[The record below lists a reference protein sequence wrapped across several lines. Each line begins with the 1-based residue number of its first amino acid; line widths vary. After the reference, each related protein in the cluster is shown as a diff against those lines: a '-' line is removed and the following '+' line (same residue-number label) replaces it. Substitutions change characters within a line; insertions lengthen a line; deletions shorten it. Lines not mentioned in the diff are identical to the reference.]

1 MSGEAGPPDK
11 ALTNAMESC
20 KKEDMMMQG
29 SGTVKPMAAQ
39 TTTPVD
45 DPAARRLVQEAHGRM
60 YRWPA
65 GFGGYRARLSLNDE
79 GRVYTGK
86 VSLVPRKDTTVELN
100 GADAT
105 LQEWVR
111 ERLWTQGMHLAF
123 STFEEGD
130 GKYVLSFD
138 PQDDAT
144 VPHPRG
150 RRVLLTGGR
159 LDSWYRIKDGQYT
172 QIGRMTPMTERR
184 VNTIERCDHAPDAKQ
199 YSSHYV
205 MTYFSLDGQ
214 SVIGMESYVN
224 EYKDVHGVWLPWR
237 RRVSFGERSLVN
249 TRVIELS
256 EHEVVI

>member
-1 MSGEAGPPDK
+1 MRTTAG
-11 ALTNAMESC
+11 T
-20 KKEDMMMQG
+20 G
-29 SGTVKPMAAQ
+29 HTF
-39 TTTPVD
+39 VD
-45 DPAARRLVQEAHGRM
+45 DPVARLLVKDAHSRM
-60 YRWPA
+60 YKWPA
-65 GFGGYRARLSLNDE
+65 SFAGYRANVTLNEDGRIWTGSVRL
-79 GRVYTGK
+79 
-86 VSLVPRKDTTVELN
+86 VSRQDTTVELD
-100 GADAT
+100 GADAV

-138 PQDDAT
+138 PQDDPA

-172 QIGRMTPMTERR
+172 QIGRITPMTERR
-184 VNTIERCDHAPDAKQ
+184 VNTIERCDHAPDGKQ

-214 SVIGMESYVN
+214 AVIGMESYVN
-224 EYKDVHGVWLPWR
+224 EYTDVNGLWLPWR
-237 RRVSFGERSLVN
+237 RRVSFGERGLVK

-256 EHEVVI
+256 EHEVMT

>member
-1 MSGEAGPPDK
+1 
-11 ALTNAMESC
+11 
-20 KKEDMMMQG
+20 MMQG
-29 SGTVKPMAAQ
+29 NGTIQPLAGGGA
-39 TTTPVD
+39 TLVD

-60 YRWPA
+60 YRWPEN
-65 GFGGYRARLSLNDE
+65 FSGYRAKLSLNEE
-79 GRVYTGK
+79 GRVYHGR
-86 VSLVPRKDTTVELN
+86 VSLVPRKETTVELE
-100 GADAT
+100 GADAA

-111 ERLWTQGMHLAF
+111 ERLWTQGMHLAH

-138 PQDDAT
+138 PVDD
-144 VPHPRG
+144 PGCSHPRG

-172 QIGRMTPMTERR
+172 QIGRITPMTERR
-184 VNTIERCDHAPDAKQ
+184 VNTIERCDPAPDGKQ

-205 MTYFSLDGQ
+205 MTYFTLDGQ

-224 EYKDVHGVWLPWR
+224 EYTDVKGIWLPLR
-237 RRVSFGERSLVN
+237 RRVSFGERGLVK

-256 EHEVVI
+256 DHEALA

>member
-1 MSGEAGPPDK
+1 
-11 ALTNAMESC
+11 
-20 KKEDMMMQG
+20 MMQG
-29 SGTVKPMAAQ
+29 SGAMKPMTAMPEGLADN
-39 TTTPVD
+39 PV
-45 DPAARRLVQEAHGRM
+45 ARRLVQDAHGRM

-65 GFGGYRARLSLNDE
+65 GFGGYRARLLLNDE
-79 GRVYTGK
+79 GRVYTGR
-86 VSLVPRKDTTVELN
+86 VSLVPRKDTTVALD

-130 GKYVLSFD
+130 GKYVVSFD
-138 PQDDAT
+138 PQDDPA

-172 QIGRMTPMTERR
+172 QIGRITPMTERR
-184 VNTIERCDHAPDAKQ
+184 VNTIERCEHAPDGKQ

-214 SVIGMESYVN
+214 AVIGMESYVN
-224 EYKDVHGVWLPWR
+224 EYADVQGLWLPWR
-237 RRVSFGERSLVN
+237 RRVSFGERGLVK

-256 EHEVVI
+256 EHEVMA

>member
-1 MSGEAGPPDK
+1 
-11 ALTNAMESC
+11 
-20 KKEDMMMQG
+20 MMQG
-29 SGTVKPMAAQ
+29 SGMAKPMPVSAA
-39 TTTPVD
+39 TPAD
-45 DPAARRLVQEAHGRM
+45 DPAARRLVQDAHGRM

-65 GFGGYRARLSLNDE
+65 GFGGYRAKILLNDE
-79 GRVYTGK
+79 GQVYRGTM
-86 VSLVPRKDTTVELN
+86 SLVPRKDTTVELK
-100 GADAT
+100 GADAA

-111 ERLWTQGMHLAF
+111 ERLWTQGMHLAH

-138 PQDDAT
+138 PEDDQAK
-144 VPHPRG
+144 PHPRG

-172 QIGRMTPMTERR
+172 QIGRITPMTERR
-184 VNTIERCDHAPDAKQ
+184 VNTIERCDHAPNGKQ

-237 RRVSFGERSLVN
+237 RRVSFGERGLVK

-256 EHEVVI
+256 EHEALT

>member
-1 MSGEAGPPDK
+1 MMQRSGVVKPTAEQGTKPPD
-11 ALTNAMESC
+11 
-20 KKEDMMMQG
+20 DQ
-29 SGTVKPMAAQ
+29 
-39 TTTPVD
+39 
-45 DPAARRLVQEAHGRM
+45 AARQLIQEAHGRM

-65 GFGGYRARLSLNDE
+65 HFAGYRAKLSLNDE
-79 GRVYTGK
+79 GRVYCGRM
-86 VSLVPRKDTTVELN
+86 SLVPRKETTVELD
-100 GADAT
+100 GADAA

-138 PQDDAT
+138 PHDDPA

-172 QIGRMTPMTERR
+172 QIGRITPMTERR
-184 VNTIERCDHAPDAKQ
+184 VNTIERCDHAPDGKQ

-224 EYKDVHGVWLPWR
+224 EYTDVQGVGLPWR
-237 RRVSFGERSLVN
+237 RRVSFGEGGFVK
-249 TRVIELS
+249 TRIIELS
-256 EHEVVI
+256 EHEVEG